1 MFWLGV
7 LVGLLIG
14 SPVFCFLLALLTSSK
29 KADEQMEEYERM
41 NKNVASE

>member
-1 MFWLGV
+1 MFWFGV

-29 KADEQMEEYERM
+29 KADEQIERM
-41 NKNVASE
+41 IEDVSNQ